1 MPAFKPLWTGIALS
15 RRCFVRLAG
24 LHQPENASLALRAL
38 EIISDK
44 LPCDAAAMEK
54 GLAEVSWPGR
64 MEVMH
69 RNPDVILDGAHNP
82 GGIAAFIQAAGKI
95 QKRTGK
101 KAWLLFAAVADKEYE
116 TMAKELCEGLN
127 WAGIGVVHMN
137 SDRGLSAGR
146 LSDVFKTYASCQVV
160 SYEDTEEAMEQMQN
174 RAGDDLL
181 FCAGSLYLI
190 GELKVQLKK
199 GEKIQ

>member
-1 MPAFKPLWTGIALS
+1 MPFDRLNGSECIFAGSERYFYRYNRQYFSDLSDVVIRDGI
-15 RRCFVRLAG
+15 R
-24 LHQPENASLALRAL
+24 
-38 EIISDK
+38 
-44 LPCDAAAMEK
+44 
-54 GLAEVSWPGR
+54 WPGR
-64 MEVMH
+64 MEKAAENVY
-69 RNPDVILDGAHNP
+69 LDGAHNP

-146 LSDVFKTYASCQVV
+146 LSDVFKTYASCHVKIF
-160 SYEDTEEAMEQMQN
+160 EDTEEAISQMKQS
-174 RAGDDLL
+174 RRRS
-181 FCAGSLYLI
+181 FYLCRFP
-190 GELKVQLKK
+190 GP
-199 GEKIQ
+199 